1 MNQSRMMI
9 PKSEL
14 RRHYVREWRKF
25 RGLTQEQLA
34 ERTPFTSGAIS
45 HLETGRTH
53 YTQEMLEALAYALDC
68 RPGDLLNRDPN
79 KEGEVVDLFD
89 GLSDD
94 DRRRAVLMIE
104 ALKSA

>member
-1 MNQSRMMI
+1 MGTRQRLKQ
-9 PKSEL
+9 PQR

-34 ERTPFTSGAIS
+34 DRLDVATSTIS
-45 HLETGRTH
+45 QLETGKQG
-53 YTQEMLEALAYALDC
+53 YSQAILEALAEALAC
-68 RPGDLLNRDPN
+68 QPADLLRRDPN

-94 DRRRAVLMIE
+94 RRALAIE
-104 ALKSA
+104 MLKTLKSA